1 MPDKV
6 TISHRGAR
14 YEIGRGKRYY
24 GVWVAGAPQSD
35 PIDRWPETP
44 EGWAQAWTRF
54 TAMETPGT
62 ITPVSQPGFSLA
74 GLGLSRL
81 GRGRSGDAGGPGGPG
96 TSGPGRLARVGLRVI
111 AAGLLALG
119 VVLSIVGLFP
129 DYFTGASLASSSD
142 QLIAHLFYL
151 VGWAVSAVLIG
162 LGGRRTRL
170 GALIGT
176 GLSVV
181 TLGLFVTDLGEG
193 AGTGAGMI
201 LSVIGWIACAAGA
214 GLALAAR
221 PQAAPAPGTV
231 TVDGTSSGDDAAG
244 PADTVLP
251 ADTALPGDPA
261 LPGDT
266 ITDDGTVTGDT
277 LSFGAGTATD
287 TISLGSPAP
296 AAPAAPAGP
305 PAASSPH
312 DRAAAPLGGPVRPRA
327 EHVGPLVL
335 LGIAAIGAIV
345 SFAAPW
351 DSYTLQSAAGT
362 QTTTLGN
369 AFSGPG
375 LEITGNVL
383 VMIAV
388 IATAVLAA
396 LWRPARQ
403 GAALLTGAIVAM
415 LAQAISALIQ
425 AAQPVNPWVF
435 DISPAQAAAAGLSI
449 TSGVTPIFWVYCV
462 FIIALIVSAAWLL
475 TEPARP
481 APAAPVVASP
491 WTGSI
496 PPIPMPPSAGTD
508 SNSGTGTDSETAA
521 DTDHSPGD
529 GRPEGNTES
538 SYA

>member
-1 MPDKV
+1 MEALAVPDKV

-54 TAMETPGT
+54 SAMETPGT
-62 ITPVSQPGFSLA
+62 ITPVSQPGFSLSA
-74 GLGLSRL
+74 LGLSRL
-81 GRGRSGDAGGPGGPG
+81 GRGRSGDAGA
-96 TSGPGRLARVGLRVI
+96 SGPGRRAKAGLRVI

-119 VVLSIVGLFP
+119 VIVSIAGLFP
-129 DYFTGASLASSSD
+129 DYFTGQSLASSSD

-151 VGWAVSAVLIG
+151 AGWAVSAVLIV
-162 LGGRRTRL
+162 LGGRKTRL

-176 GLSVV
+176 GLSAV
-181 TLGLFVTDLGEG
+181 TLGLFVTDLGQG
-193 AGTGAGMI
+193 AGTGTGMI
-201 LSVIGWIACAAGA
+201 LSIIGWVACAAGA

-221 PQAAPAPGTV
+221 PLAAPATDTV
-231 TVDGTSSGDDAAG
+231 PAGGTS
-244 PADTVLP
+244 PEADTVLP
-251 ADTALPGDPA
+251 GDSALPGD
-261 LPGDT
+261 
-266 ITDDGTVTGDT
+266 TVTGDT

-287 TISLGSPAP
+287 TISLGSPA
-296 AAPAAPAGP
+296 APADPQPAGVSGNWVT
-305 PAASSPH
+305 PAASTPD
-312 DRAAAPLGGPVRPRA
+312 DRATAPLGGPVRPRT

-335 LGIAAIGAIV
+335 LVIAAIGTIV

-369 AFSGPG
+369 AFTGSG

-383 VMIAV
+383 VMVAV
-388 IATAVLAA
+388 IAMAVLAA

-425 AAQPVNPWVF
+425 AAQPVNPEMF
-435 DISPAQAAAAGLSI
+435 GISPAQASAAGLSV

-481 APAAPVVASP
+481 APAAPVVPSP

-496 PPIPMPPSAGTD
+496 PPLTPMSPHQGTD
-508 SNSGTGTDSETAA
+508 GNSGTGTDSETA
-521 DTDHSPGD
+521 DTDESHGD